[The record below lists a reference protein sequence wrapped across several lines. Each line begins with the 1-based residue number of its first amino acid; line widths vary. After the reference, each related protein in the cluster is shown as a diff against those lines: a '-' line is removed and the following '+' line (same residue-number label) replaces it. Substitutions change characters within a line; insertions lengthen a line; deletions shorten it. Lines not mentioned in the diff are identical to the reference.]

1 MIKKLTKTEVTQKL
15 KRLSGWK
22 MVKGRNAITKTFK
35 FKDFMQA
42 FGWMTAMAI
51 YAEKKDH
58 HPEWFNVYSTV
69 EVVLST
75 HDIGG
80 VSNLDIELAKKMN
93 STSKSGNQISFK
105 M

>member
-1 MIKKLTKTEVTQKL
+1 MIKRLAKSEVTQKL

-35 FKDFMQA
+35 FKDFIQA

-93 STSKSGNQISFK
+93 LTFK
-105 M
+105 KGS

>member
-35 FKDFMQA
+35 FKDSMQA

-51 YAEKKDH
+51 YAEKKEH

-69 EVVLST
+69 VVTLST
-75 HDIGG
+75 HDSGG
-80 VSNLDIELAKKMN
+80 VTKQDLEMAQEMNKK
-93 STSKSGNQISFK
+93 K
-105 M
+105 

>member
-51 YAEKKDH
+51 YAEQKDH

>member
-15 KRLSGWK
+15 KHLSGWK

-93 STSKSGNQISFK
+93 STSKSGN
-105 M
+105 

>member
-22 MVKGRNAITKTFK
+22 MVKERNAITKTFK

-42 FGWMTAMAI
+42 FGWMTSMAI

-58 HPEWFNVYSTV
+58 HPEWFNVYNTV
-69 EVVLST
+69 VVTLST
-75 HDIGG
+75 HDSGG
-80 VSNLDIELAKKMN
+80 VTKLDLEMAQEMNKK
-93 STSKSGNQISFK
+93 K
-105 M
+105 

>member
-1 MIKKLTKTEVTQKL
+1 MIKKLSKTEVAQKL

-35 FKDFMQA
+35 FKDFIQA

-69 EVVLST
+69 VVTLST
-75 HDIGG
+75 HDSSG
-80 VSNLDIELAKKMN
+80 VTKLDLDMAQEMNKK
-93 STSKSGNQISFK
+93 K
-105 M
+105 